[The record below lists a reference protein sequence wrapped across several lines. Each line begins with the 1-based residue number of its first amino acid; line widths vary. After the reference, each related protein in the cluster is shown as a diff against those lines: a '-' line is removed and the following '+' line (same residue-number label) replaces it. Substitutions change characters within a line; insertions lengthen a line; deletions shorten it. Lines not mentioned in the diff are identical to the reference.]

1 MSREVALGWASWT
14 SFASSCPSC
23 SSTAVQRTLSL
34 WLCPAQQLKEQL
46 RSAQVAGQWR
56 GDTALTLP
64 LFWRRSTVSTVFFG
78 RFPRS
83 SLSLS
88 RPLSLIG
95 HLASVDVKQH
105 ERTKTGILSA
115 TGLHALKIPDC
126 SGKVLALQNVKQTL
140 VYVLLN
146 VSYSCFITYY
156 IRQTAILQCMY
167 IETSVT

>member
-1 MSREVALGWASWT
+1 MARGHRLNT
-14 SFASSCPSC
+14 SIVLA
-23 SSTAVQRTLSL
+23 AVHGLSGLFRAVSAVEPFTLSS
-34 WLCPAQQLKEQL
+34 P
-46 RSAQVAGQWR
+46 
-56 GDTALTLP
+56 
-64 LFWRRSTVSTVFFG
+64 
-78 RFPRS
+78 
-83 SLSLS
+83 
-88 RPLSLIG
+88 SLIG

-156 IRQTAILQCMY
+156 IRQTVILQCMY